1 MFEMLM
7 NKDYLVIA
15 LMALAAFL
23 LSYFNPAGLQNK
35 RYKANGDQCPNAS
48 WHGLILLLIGTG
60 LYVFFHKYKC
70 LANTGGG
77 Y

>member
-23 LSYFNPAGLQNK
+23 LLYFNPAALQNK
-35 RYKANGDQCPNAS
+35 RYQANGNTCPNAS
-48 WHGLILLLIGTG
+48 WHALVLLLIGTG
-60 LYVFFHKYKC
+60 LYVFFNKYQC
-70 LANTGGG
+70 LAQ
-77 Y
+77 

>member
-1 MFEMLM
+1 MLI

-23 LSYFNPAGLQNK
+23 MLYYNPAALQNK
-35 RYKANGDQCPNAS
+35 RYKANGDACPNPS
-48 WHGLILLLIGTG
+48 WHALILLLIGTG

-70 LANTGGG
+70 LAQ
-77 Y
+77 